1 MMKIL
6 IILLVLIL
14 CLTNIG
20 AAQMDIKEMNNREI
34 YQTDPAPATVTDL
47 GITGNQ

>member
-1 MMKIL
+1 MKIL
-6 IILLVLIL
+6 IILLILIL

-34 YQTDPAPATVTDL
+34 FRPNPHPRR
-47 GITGNQ
+47 